1 MAIGKNAICLSLI
14 AIAIIGAG
22 ILCLLPSENGDRAVQ
37 TDVDAADDVL
47 NPLSD
52 ANYKVYI
59 QSDKEDLVR
68 TVEILLPDAVLTN
81 DLNSDLD
88 LIIVQSEEELGPEL
102 SKDIADKI
110 YNDVPV
116 IVMGAAIDSLDSEL
130 TGPVSVTTESP
141 LSKSYALIEGMVCK
155 HTMIDGC
162 PLETAAECSIRWAI
176 GADSC
181 ISLEEYAEFIS
192 HFSEGI

>member
-1 MAIGKNAICLSLI
+1 MNKFNSIGLALI
-14 AIAIIGAG
+14 AITIVGAG
-22 ILCLLPSENGDRAVQ
+22 ILCLLPSENGDKAIQ

-102 SKDIADKI
+102 SKDLADKI

-116 IVMGAAIDSLDSEL
+116 TVIGAAIDSLDSKL
-130 TGPVSVTTESP
+130 TGPVTVTTESS
-141 LSKSYALIEGMVCK
+141 LSKSYALIEGMVCQ

-162 PLETAAECSIRWAI
+162 PLETAVECSIRWVL